1 MKIAKWFLVLF
12 MSLGFFAVP
21 TAPVQAEGVSLNLGG
36 FPSYFRQRVRLISG
50 ATYVSALGESGA
62 MALGYESDDDQIFF
76 ADTTFR
82 LTPQLVLS
90 DAVTIRTQVD
100 VFSNNLWGGL
110 SSDLLGA
117 GGAAGSTRVNS
128 ALSTQDRV
136 RGALLTGD
144 SATDDN
150 GFLEIRMLHIDM
162 VLPDNLGFV
171 RIGRQPFDW
180 GLGLLANGGWDP
192 HSDLGF
198 LVDRF
203 LWLKT
208 FPNIAGDASL
218 TAVVVSDIITG
229 GNTLVSGTGNAYD
242 IAALALLY
250 NKPDVSGIN
259 LTVGAYVFPYIHQDN
274 FSFGTD
280 AYTTLGCDGVAPI
293 TEANE
298 DAITADSTAAIAGV
312 YDPDNPGAT
321 CTSTGVADTS
331 RASLHNPTGDL
342 KRFTLYSGLVDLK
355 TDMWRVIGEIQGG
368 WGTLEN
374 FVGASETD
382 IEHQMIWAIR
392 GEWYPSMPVSV
403 VGAEF
408 GWADGDKATTG
419 ATDKIEGNII
429 VFSPA
434 YNLDNLLFK
443 HMIPNIYQTANAFSG
458 GAVARNES
466 SVQNAY
472 YARVYSTVKLNDAIT
487 FTPQALIAWNNETDS
502 VLATE
507 ANGGGDV
514 DSFLGTEIEGTLSWS
529 IYPGVAFDLIGSVIF
544 AGDGLTDL
552 LEDQASIRCGAT
564 ADCGAGEATDMP
576 YAVQGR
582 LLVSID
588 QFFK

>member
-50 ATYVSALGESGA
+50 ATYVSALGEEATSS
-62 MALGYESDDDQIFF
+62 GYEKDDDQIFF

-117 GGAAGSTRVNS
+117 GSAAGATRVNS

-136 RGALLTGD
+136 RGALLTGG

-162 VLPDNLGFV
+162 VLPNNLGFV

-208 FPNIAGDASL
+208 FPTGNASV

-242 IAALALLY
+242 VVAAAVIY
-250 NKPDVSGIN
+250 NNPDVSGIN
-259 LTVGAYVFPYIHQDN
+259 LTVGGYVFPYIHQDN

-280 AYTTLGCDGVAPI
+280 AYVEGCNGL
-293 TEANE
+293 
-298 DAITADSTAAIAGV
+298 
-312 YDPDNPGAT
+312 AT
-321 CTSTGVADTS
+321 CTAPAVAS
-331 RASLHNPTGDL
+331 AFNPIGDL
-342 KRFTLYSGLVDLK
+342 KRFTLYSGLIDLK

-368 WGTLEN
+368 WGTLED
-374 FVGASETD
+374 FVGTAETD
-382 IEHQMIWAIR
+382 IENQMIWAVR
-392 GEWYPSMPVSV
+392 GEWYPSMPVNV

-458 GAVARNES
+458 GAVTRNES

-472 YARVYSTVKLNDAIT
+472 YGRVYSTIKLNDMVT
-487 FTPQALIAWNNETDS
+487 FTPQVLMAWNNETDN
-502 VLATE
+502 VLAD
-507 ANGGGDV
+507 ANNGGGNV
-514 DSFLGTEIEGTLSWS
+514 DDFLGTEVEGTLSWN
-529 IYPGVAFDLIGSVIF
+529 IYPGVTFDLIGSVIF

-552 LEDQASIRCGAT
+552 LEHQATITSCIDPAVTTGNKVRS
-564 ADCGAGEATDMP
+564 DCGTGEADDMP
-576 YAVQGR
+576 FAVQGR

>member
-21 TAPVQAEGVSLNLGG
+21 TTSVQAEGVSLNLGG

-50 ATYVSALGESGA
+50 ATYVSALSEEGA
-62 MALGYESDDDQIFF
+62 VEALGYEGNDDQVFF

-90 DAVTIRTQVD
+90 DAVTIRTQID

-117 GGAAGSTRVNS
+117 GGGAGATRVNS

-136 RGALLTGD
+136 RGPLLTGAN
-144 SATDDN
+144 ATDDN

-162 VLPDNLGFV
+162 VLPDNMGFV

-208 FPNIAGDASL
+208 FPYENASI

-229 GNTLVSGTGNAYD
+229 GNSLVSGTGNAYD
-242 IAALALLY
+242 ILAAAVIY
-250 NKPDVSGIN
+250 NNPDVSGIN
-259 LTVGAYVFPYIHQDN
+259 VTVGGYVFPYIHQDN
-274 FSFGTD
+274 FSFGAP
-280 AYTTLGCDGVAPI
+280 AYVDGCFGLDPATQNTLLGNTECDGSAP
-293 TEANE
+293 
-298 DAITADSTAAIAGV
+298 
-312 YDPDNPGAT
+312 PDG
-321 CTSTGVADTS
+321 
-331 RASLHNPTGDL
+331 PTGGADGMTDTTSAFNPIGDL
-342 KRFTLYSGLVDLK
+342 ARFTLYSGLVDLK

-374 FVGASETD
+374 FWIAEETD
-382 IEHQMIWAIR
+382 IENQIIWAIR
-392 GEWYPSMPVSV
+392 GEMYPSMPVSV
-403 VGAEF
+403 VGAEI

-472 YARVYSTVKLNDAIT
+472 YARVYSTIKLNDT
-487 FTPQALIAWNNETDS
+487 LMFTPQVLMAWNNETDS
-502 VLATE
+502 VLASA

-514 DSFLGTEIEGTLSWS
+514 DDFLGTEVEATLSWS
-529 IYPGVAFDLIGSVIF
+529 IYPGVTFDLVGSVIF

-552 LEDQASIRCGAT
+552 LEDQAAIECGAACAT
-564 ADCGAGEATDMP
+564 IEEADDMP
-576 YAVQGR
+576 FALQGK

>member
-50 ATYVSALGESGA
+50 ATYVSALGEEAASV
-62 MALGYESDDDQIFF
+62 GYEKDDDQIFF

-162 VLPDNLGFV
+162 VLPNNLGFV

-229 GNTLVSGTGNAYD
+229 GNSLVSGTGNAYD
-242 IAALALLY
+242 IAAVAILY
-250 NKPDVSGIN
+250 NNPDVSGIN
-259 LTVGAYVFPYIHQDN
+259 VTVGGYVFPYIHQDN
-274 FSFGTD
+274 FSFGAA
-280 AYTTLGCDGVAPI
+280 AYTEGCYGLPTDGQL
-293 TEANE
+293 
-298 DAITADSTAAIAGV
+298 AGV
-312 YDPDNPGAT
+312 TCDADGTTTAENSRDDVNAFNP
-321 CTSTGVADTS
+321 
-331 RASLHNPTGDL
+331 LGDL
-342 KRFTLYSGLVDLK
+342 KRFTLYSGLIDLK

-374 FVGASETD
+374 FYTADETD
-382 IEHQMIWAIR
+382 IENQMIWAVR
-392 GEWYPSMPVSV
+392 GEWYPSMPVNV

-419 ATDKIEGNII
+419 ALEKIEGNII

-458 GAVARNES
+458 GAVTRNES

-472 YARVYSTVKLNDAIT
+472 YARVYSTIKLNDMVT
-487 FTPQALIAWNNETDS
+487 FTPQALIAWNNETDY
-502 VLATE
+502 VLANE
-507 ANGGGDV
+507 ANGGAKV
-514 DSFLGTEIEGTLSWS
+514 DGFLGTEVEGTLSWS
-529 IYPGVAFDLIGSVIF
+529 IYPGVTFDLIGSVIF

-552 LEDQASIRCGAT
+552 LENQASIMCAGAEV
-564 ADCGAGEATDMP
+564 DCSGGEADDMP
-576 YAVQGR
+576 FAVQGR

>member
-1 MKIAKWFLVLF
+1 MRIAKWLIVLL

-21 TAPVQAEGVSLNLGG
+21 TAPVQAQEGVSLNLGG
-36 FPSYFRQRVRLISG
+36 FPSYFRQRVRFISG
-50 ATYVSALGESGA
+50 ATHVSALGNSWQAES
-62 MALGYESDDDQIFF
+62 LGYEGNDDQILF

-90 DAVTIRTQVD
+90 DTVTVRTQVD
-100 VFSNNLWGGL
+100 IFSNNLWGGL
-110 SSDLLGA
+110 TSDLLGA

-128 ALSTQDRV
+128 ALSTQHRV
-136 RGALLTGD
+136 RGPLLTGG
-144 SATDDN
+144 SAIDDK
-150 GFLEIRMLHIDM
+150 GVLEIRMLHVDM
-162 VLPDNLGFV
+162 VLPNNMGFV

-192 HSDLGF
+192 QSDLGF

-208 FPNIAGDASL
+208 FPAAGNASV

-229 GNTLVSGTGNAYD
+229 GNTLFTGTGNAYD
-242 IAALALLY
+242 IGAAAVIF
-250 NKPDVSGIN
+250 NNPDVSGVN
-259 LTVGAYVFPYIHQDN
+259 VTVGGYLFPYIHQNN
-274 FSFGTD
+274 FSFGGD
-280 AYTTLGCDGVAPI
+280 AYTLGCNGLGVSETCSNADALPFNPI
-293 TEANE
+293 
-298 DAITADSTAAIAGV
+298 
-312 YDPDNPGAT
+312 
-321 CTSTGVADTS
+321 
-331 RASLHNPTGDL
+331 GDL
-342 KRFTLYSGLVDLK
+342 KRFTLYAGLIDLK
-355 TDMWRVIGEIQGG
+355 TDLWRFIGEIQGG
-368 WGTLEN
+368 WGTIEN
-374 FVGASETD
+374 FVGAPETE
-382 IEHQMIWAIR
+382 ITNQIIWAVR
-392 GEWYPSMPVSV
+392 GEMYPSMPVSV

-443 HMIPNIYQTANAFSG
+443 HMIPNIYQTANAFAG
-458 GAVARNES
+458 GVVARNES
-466 SVQNAY
+466 SVQNAL
-472 YARVYSTVKLNDAIT
+472 YARVYSTVRLNEMFS
-487 FTPQALIAWNNETDS
+487 FTPQVLVAWNNETDS

-514 DSFLGTEIEGTLSWS
+514 EKYLGTEVEGTLTWNV
-529 IYPGVAFDLIGSVIF
+529 YPGVNFDLIGSLVI

-552 LEDQASIRCGAT
+552 LEDQARIVCNGGHNPGAMGCEPT
-564 ADCGAGEATDMP
+564 EADDMP
-576 YAVQGR
+576 FAVQGR

>member
-21 TAPVQAEGVSLNLGG
+21 TTSVQAGSGGSGGKVQAEGVSLNLGG

-50 ATYVSALGESGA
+50 ATYVSALGETGA
-62 MALGYESDDDQIFF
+62 MVLGFEDDGDQVLF

-90 DAVTIRTQVD
+90 DAVTIRTQID

-117 GGAAGSTRVNS
+117 GAGEGATRVNS
-128 ALSTQDRV
+128 ALSNQDRV
-136 RGALLTGD
+136 RGPLLTGA

-150 GFLEIRMLHIDM
+150 GFLEIRMLHVDM
-162 VLPDNLGFV
+162 VLPDNMGFV

-208 FPNIAGDASL
+208 FPFGNSSV

-229 GNTLVSGTGNAYD
+229 GNSLVSGTGNAYD
-242 IAALALLY
+242 ILAAAVIY
-250 NKPDVSGIN
+250 NNPDVSGIN
-259 LTVGAYVFPYIHQDN
+259 VTVGGYLFPYIHQDN
-274 FSFGTD
+274 FSFG
-280 AYTTLGCDGVAPI
+280 
-293 TEANE
+293 
-298 DAITADSTAAIAGV
+298 ADSYTAALCGDGSAI
-312 YDPDNPGAT
+312 PDDGCVPTIGE
-321 CTSTGVADTS
+321 
-331 RASLHNPTGDL
+331 RLHTPAGDL
-342 KRFTLYSGLVDLK
+342 ARFTLYSGLFDLK

-368 WGTLEN
+368 FGTLEN
-374 FVGASETD
+374 FGTADETD
-382 IEHQMIWAIR
+382 IGNQMIWAVR
-392 GEWYPSMPVSV
+392 GEMYPSMPVSV
-403 VGAEF
+403 VGAEI
-408 GWADGDKATTG
+408 GWADGDSGTT
-419 ATDKIEGNII
+419 AVDDEIEGNII

-443 HMIPNIYQTANAFSG
+443 HMIPNIYQSAG
-458 GAVARNES
+458 GVVARNES

-472 YARVYSTVKLNDAIT
+472 YARVYSTVKLNDT
-487 FTPQALIAWNNETDS
+487 LMFTPQVLMAWNNETDGIM
-502 VLATE
+502 E
-507 ANGGGDV
+507 AGVEV
-514 DSFLGTEIEGTLSWS
+514 DGFLGTEVEGTLSWS
-529 IYPGVAFDLIGSVIF
+529 IYPGVTFDLIGSVIL

-552 LEDQASIRCGAT
+552 LEAQARISCGDVT
-564 ADCGAGEATDMP
+564 DCGEGEAGDLP
-576 YAVQGR
+576 FAVQGK